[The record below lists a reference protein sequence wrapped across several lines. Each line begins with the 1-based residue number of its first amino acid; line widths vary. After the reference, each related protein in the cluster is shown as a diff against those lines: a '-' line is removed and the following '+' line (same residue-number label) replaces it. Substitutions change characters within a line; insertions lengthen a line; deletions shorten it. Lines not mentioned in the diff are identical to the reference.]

1 MAPPAQGALTPAK
14 GCISHHTG
22 RGRSLHTQSNCWH
35 LAGQLE
41 ERKLE
46 PELIPCRSY
55 KNKLHPDQGSTCQRL
70 SRTRNVA
77 DEFPFLKGKSFND
90 GLIPDVIKEMNTFQY
105 INIKNEDSDQ
115 EKGQYSEYIVQSL
128 QIHLK
133 K

>member
-1 MAPPAQGALTPAK
+1 M
-14 GCISHHTG
+14 
-22 RGRSLHTQSNCWH
+22 
-35 LAGQLE
+35 
-41 ERKLE
+41 
-46 PELIPCRSY
+46 
-55 KNKLHPDQGSTCQRL
+55 
-70 SRTRNVA
+70 A